1 MAFAK
6 HPFFSCLTTRN
17 FSRQTFTSKGCTSSV
32 KDQTSLLPFTIT
44 SLKQSWAFV
53 TSASFSSLLSLQS
66 KTTLSSLL
74 STNMSK
80 RLEIAL
86 ASSQTK
92 TFCSAHLTWP
102 LQIFFL
108 AGHLLPVDLHSGH
121 PQVGLPRQSGHPDP
135 QSHRLHW
142 RISSWVH
149 FQSQCWLYSV
159 KPESASFCRGSG
171 SCREGSDTS
180 APTHR
185 HLLCMSPVTL
195 PLSQK
200 QLRLFRKFFE
210 RHRHTDNTCMFLAR
224 PCLLVLSCT
233 VRSRGRAGLKA
244 MRHGGERGR

>member
-92 TFCSAHLTWP
+92 TFCSAHLTCP

-108 AGHLLPVDLHSGH
+108 AGHLVDLHSGH

-149 FQSQCWLYSV
+149 FQSQC
-159 KPESASFCRGSG
+159 SAIFC
-171 SCREGSDTS
+171 
-180 APTHR
+180 
-185 HLLCMSPVTL
+185 
-195 PLSQK
+195 
-200 QLRLFRKFFE
+200 
-210 RHRHTDNTCMFLAR
+210 NT
-224 PCLLVLSCT
+224 
-233 VRSRGRAGLKA
+233 
-244 MRHGGERGR
+244 